1 VEDQNLLAALY
12 FGSCYPKNL
21 VGELVNPK
29 STIKHLFGTGKASQV
44 SLKGEVLFKYIDLTG
59 VGCRR
64 NHMVVRISAVDM
76 FVNSMYGYG
85 WGYNDIDNRL
95 NLIDILNPAP
105 RINRHPNRLDTRMR
119 LSEGAIPL
127 YKGFTVKDGDL
138 IRLDRYPSY
147 QLGAV

>member
-1 VEDQNLLAALY
+1 LRLLAILGY
-12 FGSCYPKNL
+12 TPK
-21 VGELVNPK
+21 GEHPL
-29 STIKHLFGTGKASQV
+29 KHVFGTGKASQV

-64 NHMVVRISAVDM
+64 NHMDVRISAVDM

-85 WGYNDIDNRL
+85 LGYNDIDNRL

-105 RINRHPNRLDTRMR
+105 RINRHPNWLDTRMR